1 MEIVKFSDRDDRGMA
16 SDDLWVV
23 GDEQGE
29 CRAILFSSAQHSSIG
44 HPKNMEYAREL
55 GLGGDGRSIPVGAQR
70 REKDKEDE

>member
-16 SDDLWVV
+16 SDDLRVV

-44 HPKNMEYAREL
+44 DSQNMEDAREL
-55 GLGGDGRSIPVGAQR
+55 GLRSDGCSIPVGAQR
-70 REKDKEDE
+70 REKDKKDE